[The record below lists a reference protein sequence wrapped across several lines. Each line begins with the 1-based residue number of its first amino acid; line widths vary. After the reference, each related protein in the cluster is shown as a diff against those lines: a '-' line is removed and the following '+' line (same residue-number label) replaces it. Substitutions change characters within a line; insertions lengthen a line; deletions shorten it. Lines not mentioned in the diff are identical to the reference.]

1 MIKKLGS
8 LALTLCLVITMLSG
22 YTCPKTAAAREQKTE
37 KVSGFSFKKTRLPF
51 TSEKQKYMIVT
62 KDRQKADRIS
72 ETYKP
77 GKQSRFSRLA
87 KAENIVTVKI
97 TGKQAN
103 EIQKDAGVLCIE
115 PDGNVRGCAE
125 EETPGQ
131 ITEENQKTWN
141 QEMLHI
147 PEEKEEGAAKV
158 KVAVLDSGIDYGND
172 IVYKEQINL
181 IPGEEELT
189 LESVDLNA
197 AVEEAVA
204 SFYGALVEGG
214 VTPSISLRS
223 ERVVRR
229 LDRAALSRVLGN
241 LLNNALRHGG
251 EEELTP
257 FFTDATGHGTSVAGI
272 ICAEDNGA
280 GITGMNPHVEL
291 YSAKVLS
298 EGNKAPV
305 SRVVEGIY
313 WAIEN
318 KVHILNMS
326 FSTPDDSQILRKAV
340 EDAYQAG
347 ILMIAAAGNNGQ
359 VEYPAAYPQ
368 VIAVGSVNA
377 EGKAAEKSASGDELE
392 FVAPGEKVTS
402 TGLLHGTIVQ
412 SGTSLAAPHVAGV
425 ASLLWQKDI
434 TVTADFIRGLLK
446 ESANP
451 CGDAEQYGEGL
462 VDYEYALS
470 IYDKYK
476 EDYEAGQDDGISD
489 IPENPNPVP
498 VFEENSAV
506 EGQWENHA
514 GMAKD
519 AGAIAAFQDG
529 AAYPDKEESELD
541 TLTSH
546 HAWHGGRFSNYIAD
560 YGYLVNVAEA
570 VGSLAESATVDEIL
584 FKKKENFAI

>member
-1 MIKKLGS
+1 M
-8 LALTLCLVITMLSG
+8 
-22 YTCPKTAAAREQKTE
+22 
-37 KVSGFSFKKTRLPF
+37 
-51 TSEKQKYMIVT
+51 
-62 KDRQKADRIS
+62 
-72 ETYKP
+72 
-77 GKQSRFSRLA
+77 
-87 KAENIVTVKI
+87 
-97 TGKQAN
+97 
-103 EIQKDAGVLCIE
+103 
-115 PDGNVRGCAE
+115 
-125 EETPGQ
+125 
-131 ITEENQKTWN
+131 
-141 QEMLHI
+141 
-147 PEEKEEGAAKV
+147 
-158 KVAVLDSGIDYGND
+158 
-172 IVYKEQINL
+172 
-181 IPGEEELT
+181 
-189 LESVDLNA
+189 
-197 AVEEAVA
+197 
-204 SFYGALVEGG
+204 
-214 VTPSISLRS
+214 
-223 ERVVRR
+223 
-229 LDRAALSRVLGN
+229 
-241 LLNNALRHGG
+241 
-251 EEELTP
+251 
-257 FFTDATGHGTSVAGI
+257 AGI

-476 EDYEAGQDDGISD
+476 KDYEAGQDGSISD

-506 EGQWENHA
+506 EGQWENH
-514 GMAKD
+514 GQMATNL
-519 AGAIAAFQDG
+519 GAITAFHDG
-529 AAYPDKEESELD
+529 AAAPDKESSGLKGLG
-541 TLTSH
+541 TH
-546 HAWHGGRFSNYIAD
+546 HPWHGGRFANYAAD
-560 YGYLVNVAEA
+560 YRYVIKVANA
-570 VGSLAESATVDEIL
+570 VHDLDASATKAKIVNTIKNVGTMTGMDGTHINKSHEHMSLYKNGVYKQMEQELCENIAPVLVGMTSREKRGYVFGLASHIATDTFSHASYRYDGASWKYITHLTEAEMTPIDIVTKKPYEYWRHADNIQCVGRRYSSAIAVLDKIVDRFNGERSDINVVRDFL
-584 FKKKENFAI
+584 VSKTTVAGNLREHYNTQTIKYTKDVQNEDATYRLHTMETYLRTAGESDNDVLKVYQGVSYNG